1 VYIFEKSAKNH
12 LKDLF
17 SLVGEVYNQAPECN
31 SMGLRETVDHKSL
44 MQGVI
49 VRIALAVFG
58 LLTVAMLLLAVFND
72 RGALEVQAQARK
84 LSAIESDISRLDAE
98 NKQLTTEIQALRSD
112 PATIE
117 KFAREELKLVRPGEI
132 VIVTPE
138 N

>member
-1 VYIFEKSAKNH
+1 MGTREK
-12 LKDLF
+12 
-17 SLVGEVYNQAPECN
+17 
-31 SMGLRETVDHKSL
+31 VDHKSL

-72 RGALEVQAQARK
+72 RGALEVHAQARK

-98 NKQLTTEIQALRSD
+98 NKQLTAEIQALRSD

-117 KFAREELKLVRPGEI
+117 KFAREELKLVKPGEI

>member
-1 VYIFEKSAKNH
+1 
-12 LKDLF
+12 
-17 SLVGEVYNQAPECN
+17 
-31 SMGLRETVDHKSL
+31 MDHRSL

-72 RGALEVQAQARK
+72 KGALEVHAQARK
-84 LSAIESDISRLDAE
+84 LSAIESDISKLDAE
-98 NKQLTTEIQALRSD
+98 NKQLTADIQALRSD
-112 PATIE
+112 SATIE
-117 KFAREELKLVRPGEI
+117 KFAREELKLVKPGEI

>member
-1 VYIFEKSAKNH
+1 LHLNVKLQVQIIKDWKS
-12 LKDLF
+12 F
-17 SLVGEVYNQAPECN
+17 RIRG
-31 SMGLRETVDHKSL
+31 TVDNKSL

-72 RGALEVQAQARK
+72 KGALEVQAQANK
-84 LSAIESDISRLDAE
+84 LSALQSDISKLNAD
-98 NKQLTTEIQALRSD
+98 NKQLTTDIQALRSD
-112 PATIE
+112 SATIE
-117 KFAREELKLVRPGEI
+117 KFAREELKLVKPGEI